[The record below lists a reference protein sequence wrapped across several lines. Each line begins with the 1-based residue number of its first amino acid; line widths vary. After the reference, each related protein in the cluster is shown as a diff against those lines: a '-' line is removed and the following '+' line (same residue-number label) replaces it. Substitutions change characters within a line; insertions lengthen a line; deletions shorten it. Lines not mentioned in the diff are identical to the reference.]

1 MHNDEQAIRD
11 LIASWME
18 ASASGDLECLR
29 ELMADDV
36 VFLTPGQPPMQGRE
50 AFMAA
55 FQEGLRHF
63 RIDAHSQIKEIHV
76 AGDFAYCWTRLA
88 VTIEP
93 RNDGLPMRRSGN
105 TLSILKKQP
114 SGRWVIVRDANML
127 MPEPAQ

>member
-105 TLSILKKQP
+105 TLSILKKQS

-127 MPEPAQ
+127 MPEPA

>member
-88 VTIEP
+88 VTTEP

-105 TLSILKKQP
+105 TLSILKKQS

-127 MPEPAQ
+127 MPEPA